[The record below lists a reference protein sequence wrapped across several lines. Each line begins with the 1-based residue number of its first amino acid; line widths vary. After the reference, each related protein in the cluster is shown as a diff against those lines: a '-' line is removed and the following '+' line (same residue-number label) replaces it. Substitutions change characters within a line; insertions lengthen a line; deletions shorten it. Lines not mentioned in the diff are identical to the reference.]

1 MTENNNFV
9 HPSINQKLYPLEI
22 VTLVANTLFA
32 DKRVRVTNL
41 EGMVIKDF
49 KPGAATRA
57 RTTAQSLSKTES
69 KPFLVWY
76 GRLVALQANSNGKFS
91 SYLQEKI

>member
-9 HPSINQKLYPLEI
+9 HPSINQGLYPLEI
-22 VTLVANTLFA
+22 ITLVSNTLFE
-32 DKRVRVTNL
+32 DKRVRVTDL
-41 EGMVIKDF
+41 EGTVVKDF

-57 RTTAQSLSKTES
+57 KTAAQALSKAQS
-69 KPFLVWY
+69 KPLLVWY
-76 GRLVALQANSNGKFS
+76 GRLVASQQNSNGKFV

>member
-9 HPSINQKLYPLEI
+9 HPSINQSLYPLEI
-22 VTLVANTLFA
+22 TALVENTLFE
-32 DKRVRVTNL
+32 DKRVRVTDL
-41 EGMVIKDF
+41 AGLVIKDF

-57 RTTAQSLSKTES
+57 RTTAQAMSKTAS

-76 GRLVALQANSNGKFS
+76 GRLVALQANSNGKFN
-91 SYLQEKI
+91 SYLQEKT